1 MRQAT
6 ALWQDPR
13 GGGLDEHSG
22 RRYRAGERVTDLC
35 RACKAERDH
44 TAIAVDSDGRVLRVM
59 CDFCGSQH
67 NYRGGGDDAP
77 LPRAA
82 ATTPVPRVAP
92 PPRTFDSERTRTTMV
107 ATDDQ
112 DLERLLRRVL
122 REELGFT
129 PVVPADK
136 WRGGELVLRPGKPGL
151 QEKKW
156 PIDGFFH
163 KVVMIRNRLRSLEQ
177 QVNAAEMP
185 EDAKLKLQ
193 AHVTACYGSL
203 TSFNV
208 LFADEADQ
216 FRGAGGRDPG

>member
-1 MRQAT
+1 
-6 ALWQDPR
+6 
-13 GGGLDEHSG
+13 LDEDSAK
-22 RRYRAGERVTDLC
+22 RYRAGETVTDLC
-35 RACKAERDH
+35 RACKTERAH

-59 CDFCGSQH
+59 CDFCRSQH

-77 LPRAA
+77 AAPRAA
-82 ATTPVPRVAP
+82 ARPAPRVEAP
-92 PPRTFDSERTRTTMV
+92 ARIAEGERTGTAMI
-107 ATDDQ
+107 ATDGDQ
-112 DLERLLRRVL
+112 DLERVLRRVL
-122 REELGFT
+122 REELGLT
-129 PVVPADK
+129 PVIPADK

-156 PIDGFFH
+156 PIDSFFH

-177 QVNAAEMP
+177 QVNAAELP

-193 AHVTACYGSL
+193 AYVTACYGSL

-216 FRGAGGRDPG
+216 FRGAGGGDAG